1 MGFVSLKIQ
10 RRKGPMH
17 LHTAVTSSMTGVAA
31 VVVLARSA
39 WPFTQ
44 NHAAILA
51 GAAIFLLLVAVS
63 LYRVWKVYQFAYP
76 EAEKGDAVLT
86 ETLNATMKTNLWA
99 NGGFLLLALAV
110 FQFSLFK

>member
-1 MGFVSLKIQ
+1 MGLVSLKIQ

-17 LHTAVTSSMTGVAA
+17 LHSAVISSLTGIAA
-31 VVVLARSA
+31 VVLLVRSA

-51 GAAIFLLLVAVS
+51 GAAVFLLLVAVS
-63 LYRVWKVYQFAYP
+63 LYRVWKVYRFAYP
-76 EAEKGDAVLT
+76 EAEKGNALLT
-86 ETLNATMKTNLWA
+86 ETLNATMKTHLWA